1 MKNLAPFLSLSCLLV
16 GLTLFDQGCK
26 KDDNTT
32 GPTAPTNS
40 FSFNS
45 DDGNFAAS
53 GAGVGWMAGNII
65 AAYNISSPT
74 NMSVATIVF
83 GTTPAAQS
91 YTFPNQAGFAWMLN
105 VNPNDSAT
113 IYAGRCVAT
122 HGSITLSAQG
132 GGTSR
137 GTFSGSGMHVQ
148 TPTDTCAIT
157 NGAFTIYIT
166 TAKASALPPEV
177 ERVARRMIE
186 RADGSD

>member
-1 MKNLAPFLSLSCLLV
+1 MKNRVLFFFFSCLLV
-16 GLTLFDQGCK
+16 GLTLLDQGCK

-32 GPTAPTNS
+32 GPAAPTNS

-53 GAGVGWMAGNII
+53 GAGVGWMAYNII
-65 AAYNISSPT
+65 AAYDISSPT

-83 GTTPAAQS
+83 GTTPAVQS
-91 YTFPNQAGFAWMLN
+91 YTFPNQAGVAWMLN

-122 HGSITLSAQG
+122 HGSVTLSAQG
-132 GGTSR
+132 SGTSR

-157 NGAFTIYIT
+157 NGAFTIYT
-166 TAKASALPPEV
+166 TAAKVSALPPEV
-177 ERVARRMIE
+177 QRIARRLME
-186 RADGSD
+186 RAGW